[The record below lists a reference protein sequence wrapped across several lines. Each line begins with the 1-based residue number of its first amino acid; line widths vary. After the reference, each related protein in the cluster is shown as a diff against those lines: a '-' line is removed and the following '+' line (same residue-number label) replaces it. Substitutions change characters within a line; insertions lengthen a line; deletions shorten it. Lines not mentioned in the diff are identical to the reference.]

1 MLHYVLTYGACNG
14 FMIVIGLSL
23 ALLQVILIGIGEFL
37 LPSCHI
43 LLELLKDT
51 YDMAYLKLLARVYL
65 GMHSLTDVIAGIC
78 LGIVILA
85 FWLVVDDH
93 VDAFVVSG
101 QNGMSICL
109 S

>member
-1 MLHYVLTYGACNG
+1 
-14 FMIVIGLSL
+14 
-23 ALLQVILIGIGEFL
+23 
-37 LPSCHI
+37 
-43 LLELLKDT
+43 
-51 YDMAYLKLLARVYL
+51 MAYLKLLARVYL